1 MFFNKYIIY
10 LLGPL
15 LLYIILINP
24 RIDLPVRHFRA
35 YQKKRSEKKVIKNIA
50 VKRIRNLIA
59 NRI

>member
-24 RIDLPVRHFRA
+24 YLGLPVRHFRA
-35 YQKKRSEKKVIKNIA
+35 YQKKGLRKK
-50 VKRIRNLIA
+50 
-59 NRI
+59 